1 MSKKVL
7 LLGLVGVAALVALF
21 ALSSSNAQDVFLFG
35 SDLTQEQQE
44 FLNFIAKHGKLF
56 ASADEF
62 QHRFRVFADN
72 YKMIQETNAQ
82 GNAYTLGVNKFADLT
97 FEEFQRTHLGRKP
110 ARSETSSQKIAPV
123 TGKYVEKV
131 DWRDE
136 NVVQR
141 VKDQGACGSCWT
153 FGATGSVES
162 AHALKHGDLLD
173 LSEQQIVDC
182 CVDYSSDGCNGG
194 WETDAFKYLQGKKQ
208 CLTADYQ

>member
-7 LLGLVGVAALVALF
+7 LLGLVGAAALVALF

-110 ARSETSSQKIAPV
+110 SRSGPSPYETAPV
-123 TGKYVEKV
+123 TGVYASKI
-131 DWRDE
+131 DWRDH
-136 NVVQR
+136 NAVTK
-141 VKDQGACGSCWT
+141 VKDQGNCGSCWT
-153 FGATGSVES
+153 FSATGVIEG
-162 AHALKHGDLLD
+162 AHAIATGNLVS
-173 LSEQQIVDC
+173 LSEQQLVDC
-182 CVDYSSDGCNGG
+182 CRGGDSEGCDGG
-194 WETDAFKYLQGKKQ
+194 F
-208 CLTADYQ
+208 